1 MNEKHGVVG
10 EDKHVAT
17 YMSDARQRSVGTLF
31 RYHLRNG
38 HMMKRSDVKK
48 DAYIGWTGVL

>member
-48 DAYIGWTGVL
+48 DAYIGCTGVL